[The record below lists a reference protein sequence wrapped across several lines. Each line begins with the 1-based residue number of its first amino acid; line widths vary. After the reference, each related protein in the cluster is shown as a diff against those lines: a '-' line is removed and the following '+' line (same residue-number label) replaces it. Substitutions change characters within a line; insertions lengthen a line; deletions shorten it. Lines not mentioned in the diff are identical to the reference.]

1 MNRSHASKLLHG
13 LFRIVTTRLCHRE
26 YQRTLWEV
34 GYISWLYGSW
44 SRNLDQPRWLSQ
56 RGGSH
61 QEHEGDKW
69 PCQACSSTGST
80 PHAWWRPV
88 AVPAASY
95 ISIGDSFLTA
105 TSPPWQQLHKLYS
118 VKMNVEQYCRKS
130 VLNLLLFMLNL
141 WNYRI
146 SFFAQKSWKWWP
158 KAVSSSF
165 HSKKYHVWLS
175 LKQQWKYKKDIF
187 CLFICSTCWCQGNY

>member
-1 MNRSHASKLLHG
+1 MDHDPETWTSRDDFLKGVEVIKNMKVTNDHAKSAVALVQHHMHDEDQLQFLL
-13 LFRIVTTRLCHRE
+13 
-26 YQRTLWEV
+26 
-34 GYISWLYGSW
+34 
-44 SRNLDQPRWLSQ
+44 P
-56 RGGSH
+56 
-61 QEHEGDKW
+61 
-69 PCQACSSTGST
+69 
-80 PHAWWRPV
+80 
-88 AVPAASY
+88 SY

-165 HSKKYHVWLS
+165 HSRKYHVWLS